1 MYKISK
7 IVALVFAVLA
17 IILFGG
23 LVYSDIDP
31 YTELMFYTS
40 YILLFTSILAVT
52 VFGLLNIV
60 SSPKKL
66 KKTLIYT
73 GVFFAIVLL
82 SYTFAS
88 GENNTEKLVET
99 GIISFYILGAVA
111 TGLMIYSGIKS
122 AIVK

>member
-40 YILLFTSILAVT
+40 YILLFASILAVT

-82 SYTFAS
+82 SYAFAS

>member
-40 YILLFTSILAVT
+40 YILLFASILAVT

>member
-17 IILFGG
+17 VLLFGG
-23 LVYSDIDP
+23 LMYSGIDP
-31 YTELMFYTS
+31 YTELMFYTA
-40 YILLFTSILAVT
+40 YILLFVAILAVM

-60 SSPKKL
+60 SSPNKL

-73 GVFFAIVLL
+73 GAFFAIILL
-82 SYTFAS
+82 SYIFAS
-88 GENNTEKLVET
+88 GNNNTEKLVET
-99 GIISFYILGAVA
+99 GIISFYILGGLAA
-111 TGLMIYSGIKS
+111 GLMVYSGIKS